1 MTDSTLLFALHL
13 LAVDELVARHIYIY
27 MTSTAE
33 RTASS
38 NMSAT
43 MNAARSQYR
52 LEDMEI
58 KNALG
63 KDPYLFLYPHTSLMI
78 V

>member
-1 MTDSTLLFALHL
+1 
-13 LAVDELVARHIYIY
+13 
-27 MTSTAE
+27 
-33 RTASS
+33 
-38 NMSAT
+38 MSAS

-63 KDPYLFLYPHTSLMI
+63 KNKSTCTCACAWLRGTAQW
-78 V
+78 

>member
-1 MTDSTLLFALHL
+1 
-13 LAVDELVARHIYIY
+13 
-27 MTSTAE
+27 MTSSVE

-38 NMSAT
+38 HISST
-43 MNAARSQYR
+43 MKAARSQYR

-63 KDPYLFLYPHTSLMI
+63 KRNSIRRAYISGRSNYQGGVWDFNSLA
-78 V
+78 